1 MSDFDSKKALEKL
14 GAFARDS
21 AGSLQDKAAEIR
33 KKKKKASPDL
43 LRPEEI
49 VDMFALYGRKL
60 TEMDHPVE
68 EAVLYYKQGDR
79 CLKNASSADLTHIE
93 YDDILDC
100 THFSIPEKDWLL
112 GEKDMRAMILAK
124 PAYIGMCL
132 AIQRPIEAV
141 LDDMAMIIGQNVLIA
156 PREKKAIEKA
166 LRGRFAVMIEDQ
178 NVLVVGRTFY
188 EAFTALT
195 VLEKAAELFLK
206 ADVLGG
212 GIPVPPVRAAL
223 EHRVYTM
230 KYSKAEE
237 SHKLHETG
245 VGSDAADEAS
255 AAPAVSKPESMSEDE
270 WNKRCQLVAYGK
282 KMLETGLVQGT
293 WGNLSV
299 RLDDDYMLVTPSGLD
314 YNRLS
319 PLDEVKVA
327 IATGEYEGDLKPT
340 SETAFHCGLYAM
352 RQDVGAIL
360 HTHSKYCAV
369 FAAAH
374 MPLEIEDPALAEAFG
389 TDLLPIAAYGLSGT
403 KTLAKNILQVMAQ
416 APGCLMRNHGMIA
429 VGNDLEHAFDRCLKM
444 EQAAEAG
451 VERRWQALLDEEL
464 EEDAED

>member
-1 MSDFDSKKALEKL
+1 MSDFDSKKALDKL

-33 KKKKKASPDL
+33 KKKNKAAQDL

-156 PREKKAIEKA
+156 PREKKAIGKA

-237 SHKLHETG
+237 SHKLRETSAQ
-245 VGSDAADEAS
+245 SDAAGNADDAPS
-255 AAPAVSKPESMSEDE
+255 AAVCKPDEMTEDE
-270 WNKRCQLVAYGK
+270 WTKRCLLVEYGK

-299 RLDDDYMLVTPSGLD
+299 RLDDEYMLVTPSGLD

-319 PLDEVKVA
+319 PLDEVKVE

-352 RQDVGAIL
+352 RPDVGAIL

-374 MPLEIEDPALAEAFG
+374 MPLEIEDPALAEVFG
-389 TDLLPIAAYGLSGT
+389 TDLLPIAEYGLSGT
-403 KTLAKNILQVMAQ
+403 KMLAKNILKVMET

-429 VGNDLEHAFDRCLKM
+429 VGKDIEHAFERCLKM

-451 VERRWQALLDEEL
+451 VERRWKALLEGDDEE
-464 EEDAED
+464 EE

>member
-1 MSDFDSKKALEKL
+1 
-14 GAFARDS
+14 
-21 AGSLQDKAAEIR
+21 
-33 KKKKKASPDL
+33 
-43 LRPEEI
+43 
-49 VDMFALYGRKL
+49 
-60 TEMDHPVE
+60 
-68 EAVLYYKQGDR
+68 
-79 CLKNASSADLTHIE
+79 
-93 YDDILDC
+93 
-100 THFSIPEKDWLL
+100 
-112 GEKDMRAMILAK
+112 
-124 PAYIGMCL
+124 
-132 AIQRPIEAV
+132 
-141 LDDMAMIIGQNVLIA
+141 
-156 PREKKAIEKA
+156 
-166 LRGRFAVMIEDQ
+166 MIEDQ

-212 GIPVPPVRAAL
+212 GIPVPPMRAAL

-237 SHKLHETG
+237 SHKLRETST
-245 VGSDAADEAS
+245 GSDAADEAS
-255 AAPAVSKPESMSEDE
+255 ASPAVSKPESMSEDE

-299 RLDDDYMLVTPSGLD
+299 RLDDNYMLVTPSGLD

-319 PLDEVKVA
+319 PLDEVKVE

-403 KTLAKNILQVMAQ
+403 KTLAKNILQVMGT

-451 VERRWQALLDEEL
+451 VERRWQALLEEEL

>member
-1 MSDFDSKKALEKL
+1 MSDFDSKKALDRL

-33 KKKKKASPDL
+33 KKKNKAAQDL

-79 CLKNASSADLTHIE
+79 CLKNASGADLAQIE

-112 GEKDMRAMILAK
+112 GEKNMRAMILAK

-212 GIPVPPVRAAL
+212 GIPVPPMRAAL

-237 SHKLHETG
+237 SHKLRETST
-245 VGSDAADEAS
+245 GSDAADEAS
-255 AAPAVSKPESMSEDE
+255 ASPAVSKPESMSEDE

-299 RLDDDYMLVTPSGLD
+299 RLDDDYMLVTPS
-314 YNRLS
+314 
-319 PLDEVKVA
+319 
-327 IATGEYEGDLKPT
+327 
-340 SETAFHCGLYAM
+340 TAFHCGLYAM

-403 KTLAKNILQVMAQ
+403 KTLAKNILQVMGT

-451 VERRWQALLDEEL
+451 VERRWQALLEEEL

>member
-1 MSDFDSKKALEKL
+1 MSEMTPKNALEKL
-14 GAFARDS
+14 GAFAKDS
-21 AGSLQDKAAEIR
+21 AGTLQDKAASI
-33 KKKKKASPDL
+33 KKKKAAAPL

-49 VDMFALYGRKL
+49 VDMFAMYGRKL

-68 EAVLYYKQGDR
+68 EAVLYYKQGGR
-79 CLKNASSADLTHIE
+79 CLKNASSADLANIQ

-100 THFSIPEKDWLL
+100 SHFSIPEKDWLL
-112 GEKDMRAMILAK
+112 DEKDMRAMILAR
-124 PAYIGMCL
+124 PTYIGLCL

-156 PREKKAIEKA
+156 PREKKAIDKA

-195 VLEKAAELFLK
+195 VLEKAAELQLK

-212 GIPVPPVRAAL
+212 GIPVPPARAAL
-223 EHRVYTM
+223 EHRIYTM

-237 SHKLHETG
+237 SHKLR
-245 VGSDAADEAS
+245 EAS
-255 AAPAVSKPESMSEDE
+255 ADNDCGEGTAEDSAPVRPDTMTEEE
-270 WNKRCQLVAYGK
+270 WNKRCLLVEYGK
-282 KMLETGLVQGT
+282 KLLTSGLVQGT

-299 RLDDDYMLVTPSGLD
+299 RLDDTHMIVTPSGLD
-314 YNRLS
+314 YNRLT
-319 PLDEVKVA
+319 PLDEVKVE

-340 SETAFHCGLYAM
+340 SETAFHCGLYAI
-352 RQDVGAIL
+352 RPEVGAVI

-374 MPLEIEDPALAEAFG
+374 MPLEIEDPALAEVFG

-403 KTLAKNILQVMAQ
+403 KKLAKNILHVMGK

-429 VGNDLEHAFDRCLKM
+429 VGEDIEHAFDRCLKM
-444 EQAAEAG
+444 EQAAEAA
-451 VERRWQALLDEEL
+451 VERRWSAML
-464 EEDAED
+464 EEDPEEE